1 MTTAAWWHCFAGIAG
16 DMALGS
22 LIDAGADLAMIE
34 RELVALP
41 VGGWSLE
48 AEPVM
53 RSGIACTHARV
64 RVRDT
69 QVVRTYGHI
78 VGLITEARLP
88 ERARRRALETFAA
101 LAEVEGR
108 LHRRPTSQVHFH
120 EVGST
125 DAIIDIV
132 GTCVALELL
141 GVEEI
146 YASPVAQGTGMAQSS
161 HGALPI
167 PAPAVVELLRGA
179 PTYGTALPYELTTP
193 TGAALLSAL
202 VKGWGPMPAMDV
214 RAAGFGAGTREI
226 DGLPNAVQV
235 VVGTAVPGAAGVSGA
250 PGPDLPHGQPVVVL
264 EANVDDVT
272 GEILGATLTALIGAG
287 ALDAWVAPVTGKKGR
302 PAHVV
307 SVLCDISAVGRLRQ
321 VLADETGTLG
331 VRAQTWQRWPSER
344 EFSEVQVGGYPVR
357 VKHGPRRIKAEH
369 DDAARVAR
377 LIGLPVREVA
387 RRAEEEAHRLLD
399 AGTDAGSGP
408 AASDTRGPV
417 AVPATGPDAGEPDT
431 GEPDAR
437 DPDTGDPDTGDP
449 DAGDPDAG
457 GSGQM
462 AGITQ
467 LPSPEAPPGPPP
479 SAG

>member
-1 MTTAAWWHCFAGIAG
+1 MTTIAWWHCFAGMAG

-22 LIDAGADLAMIE
+22 LVDAGADLALIE

-48 AEPVM
+48 AEEVM
-53 RSGIACTHARV
+53 RSGIACTYARV

-88 ERARRRALETFAA
+88 ERARQRALDTFAR

-141 GVEEI
+141 GVDEV
-146 YASPVAQGTGMAQSS
+146 YASPVAQGTGMVQSS
-161 HGALPI
+161 HGALPV
-167 PAPAVVELLRGA
+167 PTPAVVELLRGA
-179 PTYGTALPYELTTP
+179 PTYGTAIPYELTTP
-193 TGAALLSAL
+193 TGAAILAAL
-202 VKGWGPMPAMDV
+202 AKGWGPMPAMDIGSS
-214 RAAGFGAGTREI
+214 GFGAGTREL

-235 VVGTAVPGAAGVSGA
+235 VVGAAAAGAAGSASARNGE
-250 PGPDLPHGQPVVVL
+250 LPHGQPVALL

-272 GEILGATLTALIGAG
+272 GEILGTTLAALLARG
-287 ALDAWVAPVTGKKGR
+287 ALDAWVTPVTGKKGR

-307 SVLCDISAVGRLRQ
+307 SVLCDVPAVAQLRQ
-321 VLADETGTLG
+321 VLVDETGTLG

-344 EFSEVQVGGYPVR
+344 QFYEVEVGGYPVK
-357 VKHGPRRIKAEH
+357 VKRGPRRIKAEH

-387 RRAEEEAHRLLD
+387 RRAEEEAYRLD
-399 AGTDAGSGP
+399 GAGAALAPHTEPEPPTAG
-408 AASDTRGPV
+408 
-417 AVPATGPDAGEPDT
+417 
-431 GEPDAR
+431 
-437 DPDTGDPDTGDP
+437 
-449 DAGDPDAG
+449 
-457 GSGQM
+457 
-462 AGITQ
+462 
-467 LPSPEAPPGPPP
+467 
-479 SAG
+479 

>member
-1 MTTAAWWHCFAGIAG
+1 MTTVAWWHCFAGIAG

-22 LIDAGADLAMIE
+22 LVDAGADLALIE
-34 RELVALP
+34 RELAALP
-41 VGGWSLE
+41 VGGWALE
-48 AEPVM
+48 AEEVM

-88 ERARRRALETFAA
+88 ERARQRALDTFAR

-125 DAIIDIV
+125 DAIVDIL

-141 GVEEI
+141 GVDEV
-146 YASPVAQGTGMAQSS
+146 YASPVAQGTGMVQSS

-167 PAPAVVELLRGA
+167 PAPAVVELLHAA
-179 PTYGTALPYELTTP
+179 PTYGTGLPYELTTP

-202 VKGWGPMPAMDV
+202 VRGWGPMPAMDIS
-214 RAAGFGAGTREI
+214 ASGFGAGTREL

-235 VVGTAVPGAAGVSGA
+235 VIGSAQPATAGASGDSA
-250 PGPDLPHGQPVVVL
+250 FGLPHGQPVVVL

-272 GEILGATLTALIGAG
+272 GEILGATLDALLHAG
-287 ALDAWVAPVTGKKGR
+287 AFDAWITPVIGKKGR

-307 SVLCDISAVGRLRQ
+307 SVLCDVSSVGPLRQ

-331 VRAQTWQRWPSER
+331 VRAQPWQRWPSER
-344 EFSEVQVGGYPVR
+344 QFSEVHVGGYPVR
-357 VKHGPRRIKAEH
+357 VKKGPRRIKAEH

-387 RRAEEEAHRLLD
+387 RQAEEAAHRQL
-399 AGTDAGSGP
+399 
-408 AASDTRGPV
+408 
-417 AVPATGPDAGEPDT
+417 AGEPET
-431 GEPDAR
+431 P
-437 DPDTGDPDTGDP
+437 
-449 DAGDPDAG
+449 AG
-457 GSGQM
+457 GRGTITPLGGGGSDSPPT
-462 AGITQ
+462 AG
-467 LPSPEAPPGPPP
+467 
-479 SAG
+479 

>member
-1 MTTAAWWHCFAGIAG
+1 MTTVAWWHCFAGIAG

-22 LIDAGADLAMIE
+22 LVDAGADLALIE
-34 RELVALP
+34 RELAALP
-41 VGGWSLE
+41 VGGWALE
-48 AEPVM
+48 AEEVM
-53 RSGIACTHARV
+53 RSGLACTHARV

-88 ERARRRALETFAA
+88 ERARQRALDTFAR

-125 DAIIDIV
+125 DAIVDIL

-141 GVEEI
+141 GVDEV
-146 YASPVAQGTGMAQSS
+146 YASPVAQGTGMVQSS

-167 PAPAVVELLRGA
+167 PAPAVVELLHGA
-179 PTYGTALPYELTTP
+179 PTYGTGLPYELTTP

-202 VKGWGPMPAMDV
+202 AKGWGPMPAMDV
-214 RAAGFGAGTREI
+214 SASGFGAGTREL

-235 VVGTAVPGAAGVSGA
+235 VIGSAQPGMAGGSG
-250 PGPDLPHGQPVVVL
+250 GSDTGLPHGQPVVVL

-272 GEILGATLTALIGAG
+272 GEILGATLDALLHAG
-287 ALDAWVAPVTGKKGR
+287 AFDAWITPAIGKKGR

-307 SVLCDISAVGRLRQ
+307 SVLCDVSSVGALRQ

-331 VRAQTWQRWPSER
+331 VRAQSWQRWPSER
-344 EFSEVQVGGYPVR
+344 QFSEVQVGGYPVR
-357 VKHGPRRIKAEH
+357 VKKGPRRIKAEH

-387 RRAEEEAHRLLD
+387 RQAEEAAHRQL
-399 AGTDAGSGP
+399 
-408 AASDTRGPV
+408 
-417 AVPATGPDAGEPDT
+417 AGEPD
-431 GEPDAR
+431 P
-437 DPDTGDPDTGDP
+437 P
-449 DAGDPDAG
+449 AG
-457 GSGQM
+457 GPG
-462 AGITQ
+462 GITP
-467 LPSPEAPPGPPP
+467 LGGGGAENPPT
-479 SAG
+479 AG